1 VRLRDHLDQP
11 FGGAGVE
18 ATLAYAAVDCKSRQR
33 AAGPEEYAGFW
44 LCDPQDASLRA
55 LALSLR
61 C

>member
-1 VRLRDHLDQP
+1 MS
-11 FGGAGVE
+11 
-18 ATLAYAAVDCKSRQR
+18 YAVVNSKSSQR

-44 LCDPQDASLRA
+44 LCDPQDASLRV